1 MRHVLLVVVALIV
14 AGLGAFPVMSLLA
27 AEPDTAKDGSL
38 EQVTAEAPTTTI
50 VEAVVVAPPETT
62 PVGDLTG
69 SVSKVLELRGSAQDL
84 GVDELDNTLPDAVAR
99 LLIDRD
105 AVLVVAEPVTP

>member
-27 AEPDTAKDGSL
+27 AEPDTAKDGSF
-38 EQVTAEAPTTTI
+38 EQVTAEAPTTAI
-50 VEAVVVAPPETT
+50 VESVVVAPPQTA
-62 PVGDLTG
+62 PVEDLTG
-69 SVSKVLELRGSAQDL
+69 SVSKVLELRGSAQNL

-105 AVLVVAEPVTP
+105 AVLVVAEPATP

>member
-1 MRHVLLVVVALIV
+1 MRHALLIVVALIV

-27 AEPDTAKDGSL
+27 AEPDAAKDGSF
-38 EQVTAEAPTTTI
+38 EQVTAGTPSATI
-50 VEAVVVAPPETT
+50 VEAIVEAPPETT

-69 SVSKVLELRGSAQDL
+69 SVSKVLELRGSAQDV